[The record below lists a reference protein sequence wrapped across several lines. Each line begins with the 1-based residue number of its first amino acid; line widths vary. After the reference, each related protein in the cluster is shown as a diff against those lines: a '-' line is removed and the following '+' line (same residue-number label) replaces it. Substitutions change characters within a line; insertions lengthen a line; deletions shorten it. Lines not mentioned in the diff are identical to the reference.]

1 MSMFSGIFS
10 SQINWDKASSEQKL
24 AALSKLPPNDPM
36 LEQVALGDAEATVR
50 HAAIALLSGDA
61 LLRLVGACQA
71 GDEASLAARLA
82 ETLDAAAMASND
94 TVATLL
100 AAPLALRIDLIGH
113 VKGEVLATALV
124 QSLTD
129 DADRARVA
137 RGKGAI
143 DARVAA
149 LRAMHDV
156 TALESIAHDFRD
168 KQRGI
173 YRAARDRADQLLA
186 ARETERAAAHLCER
200 LEGLLARNELTTT
213 AFTTAE
219 REWATLSPSP
229 AQDAAAFAAL
239 QARHAALTEQ
249 ARNLLREQAETWRDA
264 ERLKSAIAD
273 LAARS
278 EAESAVEAEAFA
290 ALVAEREALAARLS
304 QPAITNLPRES
315 EALGIALG
323 RLVERHA
330 ILGIESAALAKSR
343 QMVEALRAASES
355 DKASIFTPVWRE
367 EFARGAAIVR
377 TALRAALEAEV
388 QAAQSVVDAASRQ
401 LADAQRAV
409 EQQYRGEIEALV
421 KQMEQLLDK
430 GQHQQANDIADALK
444 EKLAAER
451 PAGVRP
457 VPAALDFR
465 IKRCHERL
473 AKMNEWKRF
482 ANVQAREA
490 LLREAEALAQ
500 RVTRQEKARLAKDEQ
515 PAWPWPVG
523 AQPAEPAGTPVY
535 VAPLVEST
543 LPPWA
548 WPVGQAVVEEVVADA
563 VPTPDA
569 DAAPQAAAQPEE
581 QPASGAVEAVDT
593 VDAAAADSATT
604 ESTTGH
610 LTTNNETT
618 SDAAASPAAP
628 QEFMPMDAI
637 AAAVRDLQAR
647 WQALDKGQGSSPKG
661 LWERFRRACDR
672 AYGPVKRHYEE
683 LEKQRSE
690 NAEKKNAVLDQLAAL
705 NERIND
711 GADWGRLLNERGEL
725 VKTWFAAGALP
736 RKSAKAMQKRFDDL
750 TRQMDAKLNARRS
763 AERARRRALIDQARA
778 IAEQHA
784 DGASMAAM
792 IALQKQWQDG
802 MRGSIRLK
810 AGEDQKLWDEFRA
823 AGTAL
828 FGKRDAEKAAKN
840 SERNE
845 QVGARKDLIREMQ
858 ALAGLDDAAAIR
870 RGIDDVGSRWNALP
884 WPERRPLRDVE
895 QKFSNARSEANAR
908 IAAIRGEQEAL
919 LRAAAAARLAVV
931 ERAEQALAAGT
942 TPDIA
947 AIRAEVQ
954 GMLAEGEKLDA
965 GVLTRITA
973 LEKAAAAGPDAW
985 RAQVEKTQAERDALL
1000 MELEIVLDLPSP
1012 PALAADRRMR
1022 MLKRLAE
1029 SKNSRSTP
1037 PLMAADTAKAVEKL
1051 LAMPMATQGVEARVQ
1066 AVVKA
1071 AGTRRK

>member
-10 SQINWDKASSEQKL
+10 SQINWDTASSEQKL

-36 LEQVALGDAEATVR
+36 LEQLALGETDAAVR
-50 HAAIALLSGDA
+50 HAAIALLAGDA
-61 LLRLVGACQA
+61 LLRLAGSGKA
-71 GDEASLAARLA
+71 GDEASLATRLGQI
-82 ETLDAAAMASND
+82 LDDSALDEAAMASND
-94 TVATLL
+94 TVAMLL
-100 AAPLALRIDLIGH
+100 AAPLALRIELVGH
-113 VKGEVLATALV
+113 VKSEALATALV
-124 QSLTD
+124 HSLTD

-143 DARVAA
+143 DARVVA
-149 LRAMHDV
+149 LRHMHDV
-156 TALESIAHDFRD
+156 AALESIAHDFRD

-173 YRAARDRADQLLA
+173 YRAARDRADQLQA

-200 LEGLLARNELTTT
+200 LEGLLARHELTTT

-219 REWATLSPSP
+219 REWATLAPSP
-229 AQDAAAFAAL
+229 AQDETAFAAL
-239 QARHAALTEQ
+239 QARHNTLTER

-264 ERLKSAIAD
+264 ERLKAAFAD

-278 EAESAVEAEAFA
+278 EADAAVEADAFA
-290 ALVAEREALAARLS
+290 ALVAEREVLAAKLS
-304 QPAITNLPRES
+304 QPAIANLPKES
-315 EALGIALG
+315 EALSGALG

-330 ILGIESAALAKSR
+330 ILGIESTALAKAR
-343 QMVEALRAASES
+343 QMVEALRAASETEQ
-355 DKASIFTPVWRE
+355 AAMLTPAWRE

-377 TALRAALEAEV
+377 TALRAALEADV
-388 QAAQSVVDAASRQ
+388 QAAQSVLDVASRQ
-401 LADAQRAV
+401 LADAHRAV

-421 KQMEQLLDK
+421 KLMEQLLDK
-430 GQHQQANDIADALK
+430 GQHQQANDTANTLK

-500 RVTRQEKARLAKDEQ
+500 RVTRQEKASVAKSEQ

-523 AQPAEPAGTPVY
+523 AQAVEPSSEPVF
-535 VAPLVEST
+535 VAPLAVST
-543 LPPWA
+543 LPAWAWPVGAQAVEQSSEPVFVAPLAVSILPAWA
-548 WPVGQAVVEEVVADA
+548 WPVGQTTVAEVSAAVVADA
-563 VPTPDA
+563 DSVPDA
-569 DAAPQAAAQPEE
+569 DTAPQ
-581 QPASGAVEAVDT
+581 DI
-593 VDAAAADSATT
+593 
-604 ESTTGH
+604 
-610 LTTNNETT
+610 L
-618 SDAAASPAAP
+618 
-628 QEFMPMDAI
+628 PMDAI

-672 AYGPVKRHYEE
+672 AYGPVKRHHEE

-690 NAEKKNAVLDQLAAL
+690 NAEKKNAVLDKLAAL
-705 NERIND
+705 NERIAD
-711 GADWGRLLNERGEL
+711 GTDWGRLLNERGEL

-736 RKSAKAMQKRFDDL
+736 RKNAKAMQKRFDDL
-750 TRQMDAKLNARRS
+750 THQMDAKLNARRS
-763 AERARRRALIDQARA
+763 AERSRRRTLIDQAKA
-778 IAEQHA
+778 LAEQHA

-845 QVGARKDLIREMQ
+845 QVGARKSLIHEMQ
-858 ALAGLDDAAAIR
+858 ALASLDEAAAIR
-870 RGIDDVGSRWNALP
+870 RSIDDIGSRWNAMP

-895 QKFSNARSEANAR
+895 QKFSNARTAANAR
-908 IAAIRGEQEAL
+908 IAAIRGEQDAL
-919 LRAAAAARLAVV
+919 VHAAAAARMAVV
-931 ERAEQALAAGT
+931 ERAEQALAAGN
-942 TPDIA
+942 TPDIE
-947 AIRAEVQ
+947 AIRAEIQ
-954 GMLAEGEKLDA
+954 GMLTDGEKLDA
-965 GVLTRITA
+965 GVVSRIA
-973 LEKAAAAGPDAW
+973 SLEKAAAAGPDAW

-1012 PALAADRRMR
+1012 PALATERRMR

-1037 PLMAADTAKAVEKL
+1037 PLMAADAAKAVEKL

>member
-10 SQINWDKASSEQKL
+10 NQINWDKATSEQKL
-24 AALSKLPPNDPM
+24 AALPKLPPNDPV
-36 LEQVALGDAEATVR
+36 LEPLALGDTDEPVR

-61 LLRLVGACQA
+61 LLRLVGAVKA
-71 GDEASLAARLA
+71 GDEACLAARLG
-82 ETLDAAAMASND
+82 ETLDGGVMSSSD
-94 TVATLL
+94 TVAKLL
-100 AAPLALRIDLIGH
+100 AASAPFRVELASHTRIEALAL
-113 VKGEVLATALV
+113 ALL
-124 QSLTD
+124 QSLD
-129 DADRARVA
+129 NDADRARVA

-143 DARVAA
+143 DARIAA
-149 LRAMHDV
+149 VRELHDV
-156 TALESIAHDFRD
+156 DTLEAIAHDYRD

-173 YRAARDRADQLLA
+173 YRAARDRADQLVA
-186 ARETERAAAHLCER
+186 AREVERVATHLCDR
-200 LEGLLARNELTTT
+200 LEGLLTRHELTTT

-219 REWATLSPSP
+219 REWAALVPSP
-229 AQDAAAFAAL
+229 AQDAVTFAAL

-249 ARNLLREQAETWRDA
+249 ARGVLREQAETWRDA
-264 ERLKSAIAD
+264 ERLKAAIAD
-273 LAARS
+273 VAARS
-278 EAESAVEAEAFA
+278 EADAAVEADAFA
-290 ALVAEREALAARLS
+290 ALVAEREALAAKLS
-304 QPAITNLPRES
+304 QPGMDTLHKERD
-315 EALGIALG
+315 ALNAALG
-323 RLVERHA
+323 RLAERHA
-330 ILGIESAALAKSR
+330 ILGIESTALAKAR
-343 QMVEALRAASES
+343 QMVEALRAAPEA
-355 DKASIFTPVWRE
+355 DRTAMLTPAWRE

-377 TALRAALEAEV
+377 TALRAGLEAEV
-388 QAAQSVVDAASRQ
+388 LAAQSALDAVSRQ
-401 LADAQRAV
+401 QADAQRAV

-421 KQMEQLLDK
+421 KQLEQLLDK
-430 GQHQQANDIADALK
+430 GQHQLANEADATLK

-482 ANVQAREA
+482 AAVQAREA
-490 LLREAEALAQ
+490 LCREAEALAQ
-500 RVTRQEKARLAKDEQ
+500 RVTRQEKARVAKNEQ

-523 AQPAEPAGTPVY
+523 EQVAEPVVAAPVVPQVPAQPA
-535 VAPLVEST
+535 
-543 LPPWA
+543 WA
-548 WPVGQAVVEEVVADA
+548 WPVGEPLAVDAAAEAAAEAAPQAEADQAVGEVGVATNETTASDTA
-563 VPTPDA
+563 TATPDAAEAAAA
-569 DAAPQAAAQPEE
+569 DAAPQD
-581 QPASGAVEAVDT
+581 V
-593 VDAAAADSATT
+593 
-604 ESTTGH
+604 
-610 LTTNNETT
+610 L
-618 SDAAASPAAP
+618 
-628 QEFMPMDAI
+628 PMDAI
-637 AAAVRDLQAR
+637 ASSVRELQAR
-647 WQALDKGQGSSPKG
+647 WQALDKGQGTSPKG

-683 LEKQRSE
+683 QEKHRAE
-690 NAEKKNAVLDQLAAL
+690 NAEKKNAVLDKLAAL
-705 NERIND
+705 NERIAD

-725 VKTWFAAGALP
+725 VKSWFAAGPLP

-750 TRQMDAKLNARRS
+750 TGTMDAKLNARRS
-763 AERARRRALIDQARA
+763 AERTRRRALIDQAKA
-778 IAEQHA
+778 IAERPA
-784 DGASMAAM
+784 DGGSMAAM

-802 MRGSIRLK
+802 MRGAIRLK
-810 AGEDQKLWDEFRA
+810 ANEDQRLWDEFRA

-845 QVGARKDLIREMQ
+845 QVGARRELINEMQ
-858 ALAGLDDAAAIR
+858 ALANLDDAAAIR

-884 WPERRPLRDVE
+884 WPDRRPLRDVE
-895 QKFSNARSEANAR
+895 QKFSNARTAANAR

-919 LRAAAAARLAVV
+919 VRAAAAERMAVV
-931 ERAEQALAAGT
+931 ERAEQALAAGN

-947 AIRAEVQ
+947 ALRTEIE
-954 GMLAEGEKLDA
+954 GMLAEGDKLDA
-965 GVLTRITA
+965 GVVTRLAA
-973 LEKAAAAGPDAW
+973 LQKAAAAGPDAW

-1012 PALAADRRMR
+1012 AALAADRRMR

-1037 PLMAADTAKAVEKL
+1037 PLMAADAAKAVEKL

>member
-10 SQINWDKASSEQKL
+10 SQINWDKATTEQKL

-50 HAAIALLSGDA
+50 QAAIALLAGDA
-61 LLRLVGACQA
+61 LLRLAGTCKA
-71 GDEASLAARLA
+71 GDEASLATRLG
-82 ETLDAAAMASND
+82 ETLDDAAMSSTD
-94 TVATLL
+94 TMAKLV
-100 AAPLALRIDLIGH
+100 AAPLALRIELISH
-113 VKGEVLATALV
+113 VKSEALATALV

-186 ARETERAAAHLCER
+186 ARETERTAAHLCER

-213 AFTTAE
+213 AFTNAE
-219 REWATLSPSP
+219 REWATLAPSP

-239 QARHAALTEQ
+239 QARHAALTER

-264 ERLKSAIAD
+264 ERLKAAIAD

-278 EAESAVEAEAFA
+278 ESDAAVEADAFA
-290 ALVAEREALAARLS
+290 ALVAEREALAAKLS
-304 QPAITNLPRES
+304 QPAIANLPKES

-323 RLVERHA
+323 RLAERHA
-330 ILGIESAALAKSR
+330 ILGIESAALVKAR
-343 QMVEALRAASES
+343 QMVDALRAASDIE
-355 DKASIFTPVWRE
+355 KAAVLTPAWRE
-367 EFARGAAIVR
+367 EFTRGAAIVR
-377 TALRAALEAEV
+377 TALRATLEADV
-388 QAAQSVVDAASRQ
+388 LAAQTVVDAASRQ
-401 LADAQRAV
+401 QADAQRAV
-409 EQQYRGEIEALV
+409 DQQYRSEIEALV

-430 GQHQQANDIADALK
+430 GQHQPASDIADTLK
-444 EKLAAER
+444 ARLAAER

-465 IKRCHERL
+465 IKRCQERL
-473 AKMNEWKRF
+473 AKMTEWKRF

-500 RVTRQEKARLAKDEQ
+500 RVTRQEKARLAQSDQ

-523 AQPAEPAGTPVY
+523 VQAAEQSSDAVF
-535 VAPLVEST
+535 VAPLVQSS

-548 WPVGQAVVEEVVADA
+548 WPVGQAVVAEVAAD
-563 VPTPDA
+563 T
-569 DAAPQAAAQPEE
+569 APQAEVSQESP
-581 QPASGAVEAVDT
+581 PVPG
-593 VDAAAADSATT
+593 VDAAEATASDATKNEAETDEGAAGEAPARDAAA
-604 ESTTGH
+604 GDA
-610 LTTNNETT
+610 TT
-618 SDAAASPAAP
+618 SDTAASTAP

-637 AAAVRDLQAR
+637 AAAVRDLQTR

-690 NAEKKNAVLDQLAAL
+690 NAEKKNAVLDKLAAL
-705 NERIND
+705 NERIAD

-725 VKTWFAAGALP
+725 VKAWFAAGPLP
-736 RKSAKAMQKRFDDL
+736 RKNAKAMQKRFDDL
-750 TRQMDAKLNARRS
+750 THQMDAKLNARRS
-763 AERARRRALIDQARA
+763 AERARRRALIEQAKA

-845 QVGARKDLIREMQ
+845 QLGARKELIREMQ
-858 ALAGLDDAAAIR
+858 ALTGLDDAATIR
-870 RGIDDVGSRWNALP
+870 RGIDDIGSRWNAMP

-895 QKFSNARSEANAR
+895 QKFSTARSEANAR
-908 IAAIRGEQEAL
+908 IAAIRGEKDAA

-931 ERAEQALAAGT
+931 ERAEQALAAGN

-954 GMLAEGEKLDA
+954 GMLADGEKLDT
-965 GVLTRITA
+965 GVVSRISA

-1037 PLMAADTAKAVEKL
+1037 PLMAADAARAVEKL
-1051 LAMPMATQGVEARVQ
+1051 LAMPMAMQGVEARVQ